1 MKIGILGGSFD
12 PIHTG
17 HAVVANELVQRGVFD
32 RVWLV
37 PARINPFK
45 TDEERPA
52 DGAMRTEMCRLV
64 ADRCKG
70 VEVSDIEQ
78 SLPEPSY
85 TYRTLCALSRQYPE
99 HTFRVIIGSD
109 NWEAFGR
116 WRDADRILAEYGVT
130 IYPRPG
136 YELPA
141 ELPGNVEVA
150 GEVPQVFVSSTY
162 IRHALKRGEDVTFL
176 VPCNVLNY
184 IEEKQLYR

>member
-45 TDEERPA
+45 TGEERPV

-70 VEVSDIEQ
+70 VEVNDIEQ

-116 WRDADRILAEYGVT
+116 WRDADRILNEYGVT
-130 IYPRPG
+130 
-136 YELPA
+136 
-141 ELPGNVEVA
+141 
-150 GEVPQVFVSSTY
+150 Y
-162 IRHALKRGEDVTFL
+162 IRGRAMNFL
-176 VPCNVLNY
+176 PKCPRMWRWPERCRRCSCHRL
-184 IEEKQLYR
+184 ISGRH

>member
-17 HAVVANELVQRGVFD
+17 HAVVANELVQRGGFD

-45 TDEERPA
+45 TGEERPV

-70 VEVSDIEQ
+70 VEVNDIEQ

-116 WRDADRILAEYGVT
+116 WRDADRILNEYGVT

-136 YELPA
+136 YELPSA
-141 ELPGNVEVA
+141 WPRNVA
-150 GEVPQVFVSSTY
+150 QGFVSSTY
-162 IRHALKRGEDVTFL
+162 IRQALKRGRDVTFL